1 MTIISGDWETY
12 YSRDYSLTKMSEAE
26 YILDDRF
33 EAIMLALK
41 IDSGPSV
48 VHIGQRAIE
57 EALAQLD
64 WANIA
69 WLSHNTRFDG
79 SILAW
84 RYGYV
89 PKLYLDTLSMARAIT
104 HWVLGKSSLKAVSK
118 YLELPPKGDEVLRAQ
133 DKRLA
138 DFTPEELSAYSQYC
152 ARDNDNCY
160 DIFNVLRG
168 CFQNTELQL
177 IDLILRMYIIPQVQL
192 DPAII
197 EEHLAEV
204 RAEKQLA
211 LEQVAGID
219 KEHFSSNQKFAELLT
234 RYGVTVPTKISPTT
248 GSEIPALARGDWDFK
263 ELCADPSNSPFV
275 QALLSTR
282 RSVKS
287 TIDETRAEALLR
299 ISKLTWPT
307 QGTSWAPVPLKFSG
321 ARTHR
326 LSGDGGINFQN
337 IRRGSSLRRALHAPD
352 GYRIVHRDA
361 SQIEAR
367 MVAWMSWC
375 LPLMSAF
382 ATNQDVYSAFASR
395 VYGRTITKEDKLERF
410 VGKTGV
416 LGLGYGCGPARYRHM
431 LFIGSGGLSVQIE
444 PVEAE
449 FIVSA
454 YRDQFPEIVDLWK
467 AFNYVLIN
475 MIGNTTTIGLRHS
488 IVANLP
494 IKFSNEA
501 IWLPNGLSIQYPNL
515 GYSYTEDGREICYD
529 DPYGGR
535 RKIYGA
541 KVVENISQA
550 LARIV
555 VTDIAVR
562 VYQVT
567 GYSPWLST
575 HDSLDYCVPLSE
587 AEDMDAEL
595 ARQFAI
601 RPVWADE
608 LPLAS
613 EGGWGKSL
621 YDAERG
627 ANT

>member
-1 MTIISGDWETY
+1 MTVITIDFETM
-12 YSRDYSLTKMSEAE
+12 YSREYSLTKLSEAE

-33 EAIMLALK
+33 EAIMVALK
-41 IDSGPSV
+41 IGDQPSYV
-48 VHIGQRAIE
+48 YVGGEIE
-57 EALAQLD
+57 EALAQINWERTAL
-64 WANIA
+64 AA
-69 WLSHNTRFDG
+69 HNMRFDG
-79 SILAW
+79 AILAW

-104 HWVLGKSSLKAVSK
+104 HWVLGKSSLKAVSN

-133 DKRLA
+133 GKRMA
-138 DFTPEELSAYSQYC
+138 DFTDEELEAYTQYC

-160 DIFNVLRG
+160 DIFNTLRG
-168 CFQNTELQL
+168 CFRNTELQL
-177 IDLILRMYIIPQVQL
+177 IDLILRMYILPQVQL

-197 EEHLAEV
+197 EEHLTEV

-234 RYGVTVPTKISPTT
+234 QYGVAVPTKISPTT

-263 ELCADPSNSPFV
+263 ELCADPSQPPFV
-275 QALLSTR
+275 QALLATR

-307 QGTSWAPVPLKFSG
+307 QGNAWAPVPLKFSG

-337 IRRGSSLRRALHAPD
+337 IRRGSSLRRALTAPD

-375 LPLMSAF
+375 LPLLDAF
-382 ATNQDVYSAFASR
+382 EQGRDVYSEFAS
-395 VYGRTITKEDKLERF
+395 TIYEEPVTKADKLRRF
-410 VGKTGV
+410 IGKTAI
-416 LGLGYGCGPARYRHM
+416 LGLGYSCGAARFRHM
-431 LFIGSGGLSVQIE
+431 CFIGAGGVAVQLE
-444 PVEAE
+444 QHDAE
-449 FIVSA
+449 HIVRT
-454 YRDQFPEIVDLWK
+454 YRSQYPEIPDLW
-467 AFNYVLIN
+467 AACNTLLVN
-475 MIGNTTTIGLRHS
+475 MIMGSTTIGMRQSLLAH
-488 IVANLP
+488 LP
-494 IKFSNEA
+494 LTYSEDS
-501 IWLPNGLSIQYPNL
+501 IWLPNGLPVQYPKL
-515 GYSYTEDGREICYD
+515 GYSYTQEGREICYD

-535 RKIYGA
+535 RKIYGG

-555 VTDIAVR
+555 VTDVAVR

-567 GYSPWLST
+567 GYHPWLST

-595 ARQFAI
+595 ARQFSI

-613 EGGWGKSL
+613 EGGWGRSL

-627 ANT
+627 VNQ